1 MASNFKT
8 SVAAR
13 NAACGAVT
21 ALIDAAPGP
30 GQALIYSGAPPAIG
44 AAATGTLLA
53 TINLAAQS
61 FSPPTGGSA
70 FLNGAGTASVATGTA
85 GYFRFQNSA
94 GTVVMQGTVGESA
107 DNADLTVNVKDFIA
121 GGSFAVIS
129 STLTVPE

>member
-13 NAACGAVT
+13 NAACNAIV

-30 GQALIYSGAPPAIG
+30 GQVQILSGAPPAID
-44 AAATGTLLA
+44 AAPSGVLLA
-53 TINLAAQS
+53 TITLANPSYSAAA
-61 FSPPTGGSA
+61 GGSA
-70 FLNGAGTASVATGTA
+70 FLNGAGTASVTAGVA
-85 GYFRFQNSA
+85 GYFRFLNSA
-94 GTVVMQGTVGESA
+94 GDTIMQGTVGESA
-107 DNADLTVNVKDFIA
+107 DATDMTVNVKTFSV